1 MGRPVEF
8 LGEPACYSTLAESVR
23 QELGQSYAVTATD
36 TWKDE
41 LSV

>member
-1 MGRPVEF
+1 MGRAVEF
-8 LGEPACYSTLAESVR
+8 LGEPACYSTQAESVR

-36 TWKDE
+36 MWKDE